1 MWWQYLPF
9 LLLLRVPLQPLL
21 PLLVLLLLALLQLQL
36 LPSSSSQ
43 SLQLLLA
50 DTFAWNGFSFGVW
63 YELQEISTAFNTVA
77 RNSSRDATRRCSSW
91 RKALLRLSV

>member
-36 LPSSSSQ
+36 LPAAATAGRYFR
-43 SLQLLLA
+43 LEWL
-50 DTFAWNGFSFGVW
+50 FVW
-63 YELQEISTAFNTVA
+63 
-77 RNSSRDATRRCSSW
+77 
-91 RKALLRLSV
+91 SVV